1 MNSSR
6 SSNEPA
12 SDNRT
17 TRRQCSNH
25 VSNATSS
32 KSLGD
37 RRALSL
43 DRTNCEKCNQT
54 NYTPEFLSDVKRFH
68 ILGFLFFVYCLGRK
82 NHRTLTFKHNA
93 QTVTTFT
100 NKVTVCAFRDE
111 LELFAISIQ

>member
-12 SDNRT
+12 GDNRT

-54 NYTPEFLSDVKRFH
+54 SYTPEFLSDVKRFH
-68 ILGFLFFVYCLGRK
+68 ILGFLYLLLLFRPQESSDVDV
-82 NHRTLTFKHNA
+82 
-93 QTVTTFT
+93 QTQCSDCNDVHQQG
-100 NKVTVCAFRDE
+100 NRVC
-111 LELFAISIQ
+111 IQR